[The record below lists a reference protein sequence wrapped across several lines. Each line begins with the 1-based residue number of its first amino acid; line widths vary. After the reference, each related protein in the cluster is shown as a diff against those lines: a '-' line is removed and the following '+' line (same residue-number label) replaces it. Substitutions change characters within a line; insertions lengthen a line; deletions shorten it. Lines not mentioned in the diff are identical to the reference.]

1 MTNLKN
7 ILSKYQGAKFE
18 YDENQQREFISLAD
32 LEKEVGKN
40 VVEIQ
45 AIYINTESKF
55 GDQPVVY
62 TKNYMVNM
70 PSHLTPLATDLRQDQ
85 EVVEA
90 INNRQIG
97 FTIYSYNGK
106 NGQGYSINL
115 TPIEHESETSKGR
128 AFNND
133 DVRSE

>member
-7 ILSKYQGAKFE
+7 IIGKYQGAKFE
-18 YDENQQREFISLAD
+18 YNENKNREFISLKD
-32 LEKEVGKN
+32 LAQQVGKD

-55 GDQPVVY
+55 GDAPVVY
-62 TKNYMVNM
+62 TQDYMVNM
-70 PSHLTPLATDLRQDQ
+70 PHHLTQLATDLRQDN
-85 EVVEA
+85 EIVDA
-90 INNRQIG
+90 INQRQLG

-115 TPIEHESETSKGR
+115 TPIENEQDDTKGR

-133 DVRSE
+133 DNAMS